1 MGAPSQGLKKPFA
14 LEKQKENVL
23 RFKAAWELKCL
34 FTNMCCNSCK

>member
-23 RFKAAWELKCL
+23 RFKAA
-34 FTNMCCNSCK
+34 